1 MTYISNRIKGPT
13 FEKIDNIA
21 FLPVTKFALSNGI
34 ETALITAGSQEVTK
48 IDWIFPAGAVQAG
61 KVLLASTVGNLLL
74 EGTKT
79 KSSLKI
85 SELLDFYGARLSPR
99 TYYHNTVITLLCL
112 TKYLDKLLPLVQ
124 EIIIDAA
131 FDQKEIDIYLNKKR
145 QEFIMN
151 TQKVKT
157 LAFRRFN
164 EVVFGSSH
172 PYGRQVQIEHF
183 DLLSRDDLIKFHQE
197 AYSPLNTRIVVAGQ
211 PGKNIKS
218 ILNRYFGSKD
228 WALGKNNLNAI
239 EEIQPM
245 QEKFFLIEKD
255 DSLQSAIYIGRPM
268 FNNHHPDFIPLQI
281 LNTLLGGYFGSRLMT
296 SLREEKG
303 LTYGV
308 GSDIRAF
315 KYGGLW
321 AIASEVMGEKRQL
334 AIAAIR
340 EEMIKLSKD
349 AVSDNE
355 LEIVKNYMLGELLRN
370 FDGPFLTSDIFR
382 TLWEFGL
389 DFEYYGKLIDEINN
403 ISKEKI
409 LSLGKQY
416 LNHHDFY
423 VVVAGK

>member
-1 MTYISNRIKGPT
+1 M
-13 FEKIDNIA
+13 
-21 FLPVTKFALSNGI
+21 
-34 ETALITAGSQEVTK
+34 
-48 IDWIFPAGAVQAG
+48 
-61 KVLLASTVGNLLL
+61 
-74 EGTKT
+74 
-79 KSSLKI
+79 
-85 SELLDFYGARLSPR
+85 
-99 TYYHNTVITLLCL
+99 
-112 TKYLDKLLPLVQ
+112 
-124 EIIIDAA
+124 
-131 FDQKEIDIYLNKKR
+131 
-145 QEFIMN
+145 
-151 TQKVKT
+151 
-157 LAFRRFN
+157 
-164 EVVFGSSH
+164 
-172 PYGRQVQIEHF
+172 
-183 DLLSRDDLIKFHQE
+183 
-197 AYSPLNTRIVVAGQ
+197 
-211 PGKNIKS
+211 
-218 ILNRYFGSKD
+218 NRYFGSKD
-228 WALGKNNLNAI
+228 WAYGKNNLNAI

-245 QEKFFLIEKD
+245 QEKFFHIEKE

-321 AIASEVMGEKRQL
+321 AIASEVMGEKRQS

-340 EEMIKLSKD
+340 EEMIKLSTVT
-349 AVSDNE
+349 VSDNE
-355 LEIVKNYMLGELLRN
+355 LEVVKNYMLGELLRN

-389 DFEYYGKLIDEINN
+389 DFEYYGKLIDEINS

-409 LSLGKQY
+409 LSLAKQY